1 MTLKTPFSPLYA
13 PQDSGTL
20 EHSASLLTRSTEEL
34 PRPFP
39 AFVMATEFFS
49 FSEKF
54 GLQSRLG
61 GCTMAPHSY
70 GALAQLVERLHRT
83 QQVRG
88 SNPLCSI
95 KKAPEMGAFFLEQF
109 RGFSPCPLQA
119 VDKIPG
125 LPGARRA

>member
-1 MTLKTPFSPLYA
+1 MTLKSPFSPLYA

-95 KKAPEMGAFFLEQF
+95 QKGTQSGALFY
-109 RGFSPCPLQA
+109 GA
-119 VDKIPG
+119 IPG
-125 LPGARRA
+125 LLTLPVAGGG